1 MREARNWTMTVS
13 TLADV
18 IEAILFVSGNEV
30 SVSEITEKLNVS
42 DMEIYAALEI
52 LKNRFSRNNGI
63 NLLVFNDKLQFSSNP
78 ELVDYVSAVLNPI
91 REKELT
97 KAMLETLSIIAYK
110 QPITKAE
117 IEELRGVDSSYAI
130 SMLVKLDMIYVAG
143 KKDAI
148 GKPLLYKTTDEFL
161 KRFSLTSLSE
171 LPDTEQLMER
181 IKTLESDVSRS
192 LFDFD
197 DEESEFSDFRDEDN
211 VRISANPFEEP
222 QDDFFGEEGE
232 IRIIK

>member
-1 MREARNWTMTVS
+1 MTVS

-30 SVSEITEKLNVS
+30 TVSEITEKLNVS

-197 DEESEFSDFRDEDN
+197 DEESEFSDFSDEDN

>member
-1 MREARNWTMTVS
+1 MTVS

-197 DEESEFSDFRDEDN
+197 DEESEFSDFHDEDN

-222 QDDFFGEEGE
+222 QDDFFGEESE

>member
-1 MREARNWTMTVS
+1 MTVS

-211 VRISANPFEEP
+211 KGIFRRTD
-222 QDDFFGEEGE
+222 Q
-232 IRIIK
+232 

>member
-1 MREARNWTMTVS
+1 MTVS

-161 KRFSLTSLSE
+161 KRFSLTSLAE

>member
-1 MREARNWTMTVS
+1 MTVS

-30 SVSEITEKLNVS
+30 SVSEISEKLNVS

-222 QDDFFGEEGE
+222 QDDFFGEESE

>member
-1 MREARNWTMTVS
+1 MTVS

-222 QDDFFGEEGE
+222 QDNFFGEEGE

>member
-1 MREARNWTMTVS
+1 M
-13 TLADV
+13 ADV

-30 SVSEITEKLNVS
+30 TVSEITEKLNVS

>member
-1 MREARNWTMTVS
+1 MTVS

-197 DEESEFSDFRDEDN
+197 DEESEFSDFHDEDN

>member
-1 MREARNWTMTVS
+1 MTVS

-91 REKELT
+91 RDKELT

-117 IEELRGVDSSYAI
+117 IEELRGVDSSYAN

>member
-1 MREARNWTMTVS
+1 MTVS

-222 QDDFFGEEGE
+222 QDDFFDEEGE

>member
-1 MREARNWTMTVS
+1 MTVS

>member
-1 MREARNWTMTVS
+1 MTVS

-143 KKDAI
+143 KR
-148 GKPLLYKTTDEFL
+148 T
-161 KRFSLTSLSE
+161 R
-171 LPDTEQLMER
+171 
-181 IKTLESDVSRS
+181 
-192 LFDFD
+192 
-197 DEESEFSDFRDEDN
+197 
-211 VRISANPFEEP
+211 
-222 QDDFFGEEGE
+222 
-232 IRIIK
+232 

>member
-1 MREARNWTMTVS
+1 MTVS

-30 SVSEITEKLNVS
+30 SVSEITEKLNVSDVS

>member
-1 MREARNWTMTVS
+1 MTVS

-197 DEESEFSDFRDEDN
+197 DEESEFSDFRNEDN

>member
-1 MREARNWTMTVS
+1 MTVS

-30 SVSEITEKLNVS
+30 TVSEITEKLNVS

>member
-1 MREARNWTMTVS
+1 MTVS

-222 QDDFFGEEGE
+222 QDDFFGEESE

>member
-1 MREARNWTMTVS
+1 MTVS

-30 SVSEITEKLNVS
+30 SVSEISEKLNVS

-197 DEESEFSDFRDEDN
+197 DEESEFSDFHDEDN

>member
-1 MREARNWTMTVS
+1 MTVS

-161 KRFSLTSLSE
+161 KRFSLTSLAE

-222 QDDFFGEEGE
+222 QEDFFGEEGE